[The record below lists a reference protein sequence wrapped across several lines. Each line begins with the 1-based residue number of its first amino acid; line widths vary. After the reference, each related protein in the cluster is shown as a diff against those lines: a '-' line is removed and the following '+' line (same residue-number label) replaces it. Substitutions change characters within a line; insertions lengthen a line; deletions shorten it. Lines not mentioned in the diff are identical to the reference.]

1 MFNEVDKYMIKKIF
15 KIIKKVVIAGFLLY
29 AYNMIMA
36 PLNLLIPINIFTV
49 IITAI
54 FGILAIPFLVIILL
68 FIF

>member
-1 MFNEVDKYMIKKIF
+1 MIKKIY

>member
-1 MFNEVDKYMIKKIF
+1 MIKKIF